1 MVSSSDRFFK
11 KNFRFMK
18 EPDIVAIKIEII
30 KAIREELEKK
40 VLTVSSSNLG
50 EVVLWEDI
58 TDSLIKI
65 LYKDL

>member
-1 MVSSSDRFFK
+1 
-11 KNFRFMK
+11 MK